1 MKQFREKDFTQY
13 LLLIIVII
21 WAAAWQNQ
29 QNGMCAQRGLGSAWA
44 STQSDQSLLSAWRKL
59 RSLATHWAYSEH
71 SDQTGRM
78 PRLIWVFAGCTS
90 HFVGFVMRRL
100 IFCLHF
106 KDQNTNEEWQ
116 HKKDI
121 YISQTV
127 DNHELCNLLYLQKR
141 FHVPQFTNGLQ
152 RQLLVDMDFSPLRT
166 WVAFGV

>member
-1 MKQFREKDFTQY
+1 MSRRMTKPTKWHVCPARTR
-13 LLLIIVII
+13 IS
-21 WAAAWQNQ
+21 
-29 QNGMCAQRGLGSAWA
+29 LGIHPVWS
-44 STQSDQSLLSAWRKL
+44 
-59 RSLATHWAYSEH
+59 
-71 SDQTGRM
+71 
-78 PRLIWVFAGCTS
+78 VFAVRMKEASVLSYPLSIQRTLWSDWADAQADLSLCWVHKPFCWFCHEAAHILSS
-90 HFVGFVMRRL
+90 H
-100 IFCLHF
+100 